1 MKRTQLNFA
10 IDGAAFFAFLL
21 LLSTG
26 LLLQY
31 QLPVVS
37 GGLAGRGVG
46 HGAGDREISLL
57 WGWTRHEWGQ
67 IHYWIAGLL
76 VAVLATHVIL
86 HWKWIVSVVKGA
98 HNDSSG
104 YRFGVG
110 VASLVGLVLLAA
122 MPFVSNTE
130 QTTRR
135 ALIEQRDSHSAISD
149 GQDSAELRGSMTVEE
164 VAKISQLSVAD
175 LLDQLG
181 LPTDTDQDERI
192 GRLLRQHGMQ
202 MSDLHGLQPSLKRG
216 QSQSLK

>member
-31 QLPVVS
+31 QLPVGS
-37 GGLAGRGVG
+37 GGLEGRGAG
-46 HGAGDREISLL
+46 HGAGGREISLL

-76 VAVLATHVIL
+76 VTVLATHVIL

-110 VASLVGLVLLAA
+110 LASLVGLGLLAV
-122 MPFVSNTE
+122 MPLVSNTE
-130 QTTRR
+130 HTTRR
-135 ALIEQRDSHSAISD
+135 ALVEQRNSNAAISE
-149 GQDSAELRGSMTVEE
+149 GQQTADLRGSMTVQE
-164 VAKISQLSVAD
+164 VAQTIHLSVAE
-175 LLDQLG
+175 LLGQLG
-181 LPTDTDQDERI
+181 LPADTDQSERI

-202 MSDLHGLQPSLKRG
+202 MSDLHGLRQSSKDA
-216 QSQSLK
+216 QSQSSR